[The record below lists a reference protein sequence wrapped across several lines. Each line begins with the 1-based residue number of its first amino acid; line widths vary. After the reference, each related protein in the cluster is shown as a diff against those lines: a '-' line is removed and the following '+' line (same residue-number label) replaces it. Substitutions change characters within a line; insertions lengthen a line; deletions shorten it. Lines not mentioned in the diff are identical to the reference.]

1 MHQELFPQAFQISPF
16 FVKLFMNG
24 NKPNRRKPTVQ
35 LTAIKQAITGRP
47 PHRFYVGH
55 FTAAQYSK
63 KRDPVTVFLPERS
76 FFALNG
82 RGCSVEKTEEIWY

>member
-47 PHRFYVGH
+47 PPHRF
-55 FTAAQYSK
+55 TLDISLRLSIAK
-63 KRDPVTVFLPERS
+63 KRPCNR
-76 FFALNG
+76 FFA
-82 RGCSVEKTEEIWY
+82 